1 MKTDHQ
7 SCHHRHVILLLA
19 ITVMVVVVHGI
30 VMSALLSVS
39 SAYMPD
45 EKNTPA
51 RPDHLVL
58 QVQILTD
65 INHTNP
71 NNSQHTPASHTPTT
85 ASIAAAATP
94 AVKTAK
100 HNPTNSTP
108 INTHHTNDNGNNNG
122 DSTGNT
128 DNAHDLAD
136 SKTDDSSTSS
146 GASTPAPT
154 PTTTNNQ
161 PSAELRQATKSAA
174 NRITNTWGT
183 LINQT
188 IHANMDHHAD
198 FGDKKLIMTVH
209 LDDMGNVIDI
219 KIGKGDQELAD
230 SAIAAIRQSSPLSEM
245 AGIGNKLTFI
255 LGGFMLTQSTT
266 P

>member
-30 VMSALLSVS
+30 VMSALLSIS

-51 RPDHLVL
+51 RPDHPVL

-85 ASIAAAATP
+85 TSIAAAATP

-100 HNPTNSTP
+100 HNPTN
-108 INTHHTNDNGNNNG
+108 THHANDNGNNNG

-136 SKTDDSSTSS
+136 SKADDSSTSS

-154 PTTTNNQ
+154 PTTANNQ
-161 PSAELRQATKSAA
+161 PSAELRQATKSAT

-188 IHANMDHHAD
+188 IHAD

-245 AGIGNKLTFI
+245 VGIGNKLTFI